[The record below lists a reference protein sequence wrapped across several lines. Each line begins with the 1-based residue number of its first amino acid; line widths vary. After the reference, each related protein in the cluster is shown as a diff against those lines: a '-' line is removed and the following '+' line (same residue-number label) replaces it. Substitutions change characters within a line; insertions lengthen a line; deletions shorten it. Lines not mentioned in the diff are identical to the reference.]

1 MANISAPSENIAAK
15 NNVKKFLMLIASFDD
30 VFVFFL
36 IVLYCFNQVS
46 LLRSVVWSWSSFFE
60 FYFQTTGP
68 EWNTTGHSLTTET
81 WKSNILAYIYFSAN
95 FLARSAKNTELGL
108 ADSTPD
114 LEITLEAC
122 CVLFCLARPG
132 RVVPH
137 HSTAAIWRCWK
148 RGGVERALRVKWEAV
163 TVLISWALRYM
174 ERNTLFTVYVNVW
187 LTNR

>member
-1 MANISAPSENIAAK
+1 M
-15 NNVKKFLMLIASFDD
+15 
-30 VFVFFL
+30 
-36 IVLYCFNQVS
+36 
-46 LLRSVVWSWSSFFE
+46 
-60 FYFQTTGP
+60 
-68 EWNTTGHSLTTET
+68 TTET

-95 FLARSAKNTELGL
+95 FPARSAKNTELGL

-122 CVLFCLARPG
+122 CVLFARPG
-132 RVVPH
+132 QAGLSRTIQRRLSGDVE
-137 HSTAAIWRCWK
+137 